1 MKKILLFT
9 ISAMLTLSSV
19 YAQSWTLD
27 KSHSKLTFTIV
38 HLGISEQEG
47 SFKNFSLKFSATKED
62 FSDATIELVADVT
75 SINTDNESRDEHL
88 KGVDYFDA
96 VKYPALTFKSKSFT
110 KVAGNTYKLSGDLT
124 IKGITK
130 AFDFDVTYFGTTTH
144 PKTQKRIS
152 GFKVTG
158 VINRIDFGVGKS
170 SASLSDEV
178 TITANVEI
186 SKD

>member
-1 MKKILLFT
+1 MKKNILFAVG
-9 ISAMLTLSSV
+9 AMLTLTSLH
-19 YAQSWTLD
+19 AQTWTLD

-47 SFKNFSLKFSATKED
+47 AFKNFSLKFSATKED
-62 FSDATIELVADVT
+62 FSDAAIELVADVT

-88 KGVDYFDA
+88 KGADYFDA
-96 VKYPALTFKSKSFT
+96 AKYPALTFKSKSFT
-110 KVAGNTYKLSGDLT
+110 KVAGNKYKLTGDLT
-124 IKGITK
+124 IKGVTK
-130 AFDFDVTYFGTTTH
+130 TVDFDVTYFGTTIH
-144 PKTQKRIS
+144 PKTQKRIA

-158 VINRIDFGVGKS
+158 IINRIDFGVGKS
-170 SASLSDEV
+170 SAALSDEV